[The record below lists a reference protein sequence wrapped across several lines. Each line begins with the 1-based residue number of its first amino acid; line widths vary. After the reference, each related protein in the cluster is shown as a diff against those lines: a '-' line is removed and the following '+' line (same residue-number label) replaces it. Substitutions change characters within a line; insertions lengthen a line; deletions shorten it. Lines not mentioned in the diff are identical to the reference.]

1 MPEWINR
8 YKSIETTVGA
18 GYYALRK
25 TKYGSKLVKA
35 DRSPS
40 GTILARVRNKRVPSV
55 GHNPRRQRI
64 LDRRANKAHLIQEK

>member
-1 MPEWINR
+1 MPEWINK

-40 GTILARVRNKRVPSV
+40 GAVLASRRVPSV

-64 LDRRANKAHLIQEK
+64 LDRRANKAHLVQEK